1 MHFADGA
8 ILAIIAISMLFGVFR
23 GFAREAFALAGWVAA
38 YIVARVFHT
47 PLEHLLVDVIA
58 TPSLRMAAAWGGLFI
73 VTLLLA
79 ALAGYMVR
87 SLMEAAGIRSIDRF
101 FGALF
106 GLVRGLILVLAL
118 LIMAAPFASRDQ
130 WWQQATLP
138 KEFMRYE
145 LVGRELKKKVVQ
157 AAKEAGHDEHVSPAE
172 GEAETADHR
181 QP

>member
-38 YIVARVFHT
+38 YIVARVFHA
-47 PLEHLLVDVIA
+47 PLAGLLVDHVS
-58 TPSLRMAAAWGGLFI
+58 TPSVRLAVAWGGLF
-73 VTLLLA
+73 VATLLLA

-101 FGALF
+101 FGAIF

-118 LIMAAPFASRDQ
+118 LVMTAPFVSRDP
-130 WWQQATLP
+130 WWQQAKLP

-145 LVGRELKKKVVQ
+145 LVGRELKNKVVQ
-157 AAKEAGHDEHVSPAE
+157 AAKEAGHDEHVSPAA